1 MVKNGFNSTF
11 EDLGLFEL
19 FSYASQLAYFGF
31 FWKESV
37 VHEMEKAS
45 CHPKNSEKDVRD
57 LMARSGSQKR

>member
-37 VHEMEKAS
+37 VHEM
-45 CHPKNSEKDVRD
+45 
-57 LMARSGSQKR
+57 